1 MLSLDQIRSALADR
15 KITAVSAATGLHA
28 NTIRAI
34 RRGLNDNPSL
44 KTMKVLSD
52 YLKRG
57 A

>member
-1 MLSLDQIRSALADR
+1 MLSLDQIKSALADR

-44 KTMKVLSD
+44 KTMRVLSD

-57 A
+57 V